1 MNSYRICLLPI
12 RRLVGVPRSA
22 SSRTVKKEAVD
33 DASIG
38 SVVDIS
44 VVYNVDNVDEGDE
57 RRNLQS
63 AWCDVNGVSLL
74 PPGTIPSTQ
83 SGGTSVT
90 VNSIPTAIHTAT
102 TPSSNAATPSTSC
115 RLPGRASKGCPTLRR
130 GVPRAFP
137 RKVPGPRISGTQTMI
152 RPGRR
157 RAARTPCH
165 CRTGTSTTVPTTQ
178 PRWSAA
184 IKPTPASRAA
194 RASGSSRT
202 LPPNLPRA

>member
-1 MNSYRICLLPI
+1 MTTPPLDLSSTFPSSITSITSMRETNGEISN
-12 RRLVGVPRSA
+12 RRGVTLTA
-22 SSRTVKKEAVD
+22 
-33 DASIG
+33 
-38 SVVDIS
+38 
-44 VVYNVDNVDEGDE
+44 
-57 RRNLQS
+57 
-63 AWCDVNGVSLL
+63 SLL

-102 TPSSNAATPSTSC
+102 TPSSNAAMPSTSC
-115 RLPGRASKGCPTLRR
+115 RLPGRASKGCPTLRQ

-165 CRTGTSTTVPTTQ
+165 CRTGTSTTVPTIQ
-178 PRWSAA
+178 PSWSAA